1 MIRRCSRSRVS
12 SEIKTLLGIWKIQNP
27 LNASNLPRFFSS
39 SPSRSIVVK
48 RRDVTETIQFDPY
61 VPKRNEN
68 KIYKDLKRAN
78 KRTKKDT
85 VDQTSKDNIRHLEIQ
100 DALKGHGKINLE
112 TIENSPSLI
121 DAFLFSK
128 NRPCV
133 TIPSVEIIYQTS
145 EGDGIGFIP
154 KSLYAAPYVEEDE
167 ELYDRFTVVI
177 VPKTV
182 VGDKVKVELVRHYK
196 YYAEGVLRQVLP
208 AKSRSGPRKD
218 ELIVCGHF
226 HDCSGCQLQM
236 LTYEDQLQFKQS
248 VIHKAYRFFHPELLE
263 SVDISR
269 FGVVNGSPLQYAY
282 RTKITPHL
290 VHPRN
295 DVDIPNIGFKHVEVR
310 KGMVDVESCK
320 IATKILNLGYKHKK
334 EQILNKGPGKDQAG
348 RMESLFFRESL
359 RVDKDTGN
367 ANRVCISNNKL
378 VITEKI
384 GDFVFQFDAN
394 SFFQNN
400 NVILPDVLDYIRH
413 HMSFNPEKFKYLVD
427 TYCGTGFFGISL
439 SKDIH
444 KDGKIFGIELSPS
457 AVEDATHNA
466 KLNGL
471 EVPSKVQ
478 IVEGQ
483 ADSMFSNSAF
493 RNAGMTGDKSV
504 VIMDPSRKG
513 STKLFM
519 QQLLEFQPK
528 LIVYVSCNVFTQAR
542 DLAYFHE
549 ICKKNNVNYRV
560 REVMGFDFFPQ
571 TRHVETVAILE
582 LID

>member
-1 MIRRCSRSRVS
+1 MIRRWHRSRAMGS
-12 SEIKTLLGIWKIQNP
+12 RFLLGTNLAQNQP
-27 LNASNLPRFFSS
+27 SISNISRNISS
-39 SPSRSIVVK
+39 SHPSDIMVK
-48 RRDVTETIQFDPY
+48 RRDAPETIQLDTF
-61 VPKRNEN
+61 VPRRSEN
-68 KIYKDLKRAN
+68 KIYKALKRAN

-85 VDQTSKDNIRHLEIQ
+85 VDRTSKDSIRHLEIQ
-100 DALKGHGKINLE
+100 DALDKYSKIDLDAV
-112 TIENSPSLI
+112 ENSPGLI
-121 DAFLFSK
+121 DTFLFSK
-128 NRPCV
+128 DRPEI
-133 TIPSVEIIYQTS
+133 TIPSVEIVYQTS
-145 EGDGIGFIP
+145 EGDGIGLIP
-154 KSLYAAPYVEEDE
+154 KSLYASPFVEEDE
-167 ELYDRFTVVI
+167 ELFDRYTVVI

-182 VGDKVKVELVRHYK
+182 VGDRARVELVRHYK

-208 AKSRSGPRKD
+208 AKYRSGLRKD
-218 ELIVCGHF
+218 ELVICEHF
-226 HDCSGCQLQM
+226 QDCSGCQLQM
-236 LTYEDQLQFKQS
+236 MTYEDQLDFKQS
-248 VIHKAYRFFHPELLE
+248 VIHKAYKFFYPKLLE
-263 SVDISR
+263 SVNMSQ
-269 FGVVNGSPLQYAY
+269 FGLVNGSPLQYAY

-295 DVDIPNIGFKHVEVR
+295 EHDIPNIGFKHVEVR
-310 KGMVDVESCK
+310 KGMVDVASCK
-320 IATKILNLGYKHKK
+320 IATKILNHGYKHKK
-334 EQILNKGPGKDQAG
+334 TQVLEKGPGKDQAG

-359 RVDKDTGN
+359 RVDRDTGN

-384 GDFVFQFDAN
+384 GDYVFQFDAN

-400 NVILPDVLDYIRH
+400 SAILPDVLDYIRY
-413 HMSFNPEKFKYLVD
+413 HMSFNSEKFKYLVD

-439 SKDIH
+439 SSDIH
-444 KDGKIFGIELSPS
+444 KDGKIFGVELSPS

-493 RNAGMTGDKSV
+493 RNAGMTGDQSV

-528 LIVYVSCNVFTQAR
+528 LIVYVSCNVYTQAR
-542 DLAYFHE
+542 DLAYFHD
-549 ICKKNNVNYRV
+549 ICEQNNISYKV

-582 LID
+582 LV